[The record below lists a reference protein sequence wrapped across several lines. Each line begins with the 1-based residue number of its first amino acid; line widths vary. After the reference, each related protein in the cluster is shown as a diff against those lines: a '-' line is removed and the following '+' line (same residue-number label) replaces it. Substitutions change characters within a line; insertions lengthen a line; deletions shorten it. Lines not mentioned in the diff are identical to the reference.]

1 MSAHGS
7 GDHLSRTPALSV
19 HPHMAWLIV
28 HGFKPVENRNW
39 RTQHRGPLLIH
50 ASTWPC
56 EAPAIL
62 LPDLEARYGIRVP
75 EYPDEWPT
83 GGVIGV
89 VDLVDIVERHPSP
102 FFTGKF
108 GWVLERP
115 RPLPFGRC
123 RGMPC
128 LFKPDTDVGNQQP
141 LL

>member
-7 GDHLSRTPALSV
+7 GDHMTRTPALSV

-62 LPDLEARYGIRVP
+62 LPDLEARYGICVP
-75 EYPDEWPT
+75 KYPDEWPT
-83 GGVIGV
+83 GELLVRAVEGAGGAADFLQGTAGLDGHGFSLRGGVAGC
-89 VDLVDIVERHPSP
+89 RH
-102 FFTGKF
+102 
-108 GWVLERP
+108 
-115 RPLPFGRC
+115 RC
-123 RGMPC
+123 RA
-128 LFKPDTDVGNQQP
+128 
-141 LL
+141 